1 LEQRTVDSD
10 ELVTPTIALAEIA
23 GAIARHT
30 GSSDLGRRAMERI
43 LQLSGLRL
51 ITLDASLGADAG
63 RLAANHRLRG
73 ADAVYVSVAHVMNL
87 PLVSWDRE
95 VQSRARGYITILQ
108 P

>member
-1 LEQRTVDSD
+1 VESSPSALPRSVLLTFLIADVRGYTRFTVEQGD
-10 ELVTPTIALAEIA
+10 
-23 GAIARHT
+23 
-30 GSSDLGRRAMERI
+30 
-43 LQLSGLRL
+43 
-51 ITLDASLGADAG
+51 DAAA